1 MKKLMEIKKR
11 RNLKELL
18 AIMAKLRSSSGCPWD
33 REQTEDTLKPY
44 LLEEAYEAIEA
55 IETGRP
61 EDLKDELGDL
71 LLQIIF
77 ISQISSEKGQFEFP
91 DVVHTLAEKLIR
103 RHPHIFPPPGTKK
116 GMVQAQ
122 NAQDVKNI
130 WKAVK
135 RAEGKYAAPGSLL
148 SRLPLALPALE
159 KAERIAKRVSRV
171 GFDWP
176 NITAV
181 WEKVEEELTELEE
194 AAESHS
200 KAEMEKELGDL
211 FLALV
216 NWGRFQG
223 ISAEEAVRK
232 ANRRFMDRF
241 HRVEVKLKKRGRT
254 PETSNLAEMDR
265 LWNEA
270 KNDRRRKA
278 NGARGRMKR
287 RDGRGRREK
296 PQRSQR

>member
-1 MKKLMEIKKR
+1 MKKLPEIKKR
-11 RNLKELL
+11 RNTRELL
-18 AIMAKLRSSSGCPWD
+18 AIMAKLRSPSGCPWD
-33 REQTEDTLKPY
+33 REQTENTLKPY

-116 GMVQAQ
+116 GKIQAQ

-176 NITAV
+176 NVTEV
-181 WEKVEEELTELEE
+181 WKKVEEELTELEE

-241 HRVEVKLKKRGRT
+241 HRVEVGLKKRGRT
-254 PETSNLAEMDR
+254 PETSNFAEMDR
-265 LWNEA
+265 LWNEV
-270 KNDRRRKA
+270 KNGRRRKA
-278 NGARGRMKR
+278 HGAREGKKSGSSPNQLVKR
-287 RDGRGRREK
+287 VQGV
-296 PQRSQR
+296 